1 MQSIL
6 LALAFYGAA
15 LACGDDHGHV
25 LGDGHVHDHAKR
37 EFPSVKLTP
46 PSRPLTW
53 GSLNILH
60 TTDSHGWLLGHQK
73 TSFPEPNY
81 SGDFGDFASFV
92 SHMKKLAIKKDV
104 DLLLV
109 DSGDLHDGTGLSDG
123 YPVGG
128 VDAQQSNE
136 FFKQLP
142 YDVLAI
148 GRHSLFSLSQPDFN
162 IY

>member
-1 MQSIL
+1 MKSTL
-6 LALAFYGAA
+6 VALIASAFAFSSVAA
-15 LACGDDHGHV
+15 CPEEVHAR
-25 LGDGHVHDHAKR
+25 DGHVHTPERRSAPNT
-37 EFPSVKLTP
+37 PSL
-46 PSRPLTW
+46 PSRPLVW
-53 GSLNILH
+53 GDVNIIH

-92 SHMKKLAIKKDV
+92 AHMKELALEKNV

-123 YPVGG
+123 FAPGG
-128 VDAQQSNE
+128 VDAHDSNK
-136 FFKQLP
+136 FFDQLP

-148 GRHSLFSLSQPDFN
+148 GNSPGGTSLPT
-162 IY
+162 